1 MMKHLMIAGIL
12 SCFSMGGFAQIYKDK
27 TAPVEDRTNDLLH
40 RMTLEE
46 KLDYI
51 KYWEEKKKSIE
62 NEIIKLS
69 RSYMHTEMGGK
80 LA

>member
-1 MMKHLMIAGIL
+1 MKHLMIAGIL
-12 SCFSMGGFAQIYKDK
+12 SCFSMGGFAQTYKDK

-51 KYWEEKKKSIE
+51 GDRKSVV
-62 NEIIKLS
+62 
-69 RSYMHTEMGGK
+69 
-80 LA
+80 

>member
-51 KYWEEKKKSIE
+51 GGYKGFYIRGIE
-62 NEIIKLS
+62 RLGSARDKVDGWS
-69 RSYMHTEMGGK
+69 CRY
-80 LA
+80 A

>member
-1 MMKHLMIAGIL
+1 MKHLMIAGIL

-27 TAPVEDRTNDLLH
+27 TAPVEDRTNYLLH

-51 KYWEEKKKSIE
+51 
-62 NEIIKLS
+62 
-69 RSYMHTEMGGK
+69 G
-80 LA
+80 